1 MSADFVP
8 FLQSIKSHPA
18 SAPGQNSA
26 FSPLPQSDAPL
37 GATPPVHTHAP
48 GAEVKVELKRAG
60 DRITQIRIQ
69 CRCGELIELDCDY
82 GDQPA
87 G

>member
-8 FLQSIKSHPA
+8 FLQSIKSRVA
-18 SAPGQNSA
+18 SAPGQNAA
-26 FSPLPQSDAPL
+26 FSPLPQGDAASLSP
-37 GATPPVHTHAP
+37 TVPPALPHTHVP
-48 GAEVKVELKRAG
+48 DDQVKVELKREG

-82 GDQPA
+82 
-87 G
+87 

>member
-8 FLQSIKSHPA
+8 FVHTLNSRLA
-18 SAPGQNSA
+18 SGGQGTA
-26 FSPLPQSDAPL
+26 FSPLPSAAASPNAASPQ
-37 GATPPVHTHAP
+37 HTH
-48 GAEVKVELKRAG
+48 GARGEVKVELKREG

-82 GDQPA
+82 T
-87 G
+87 